1 MFYFSFNLQRL
12 IFLPEPKVFMFDR
25 SLIYQEAKYLY
36 VNKKYMCVCVCVN
49 GKREYILRDVI

>member
-1 MFYFSFNLQRL
+1 
-12 IFLPEPKVFMFDR
+12 MFDR

-36 VNKKYMCVCVCVN
+36 VNKKYVCLCVCVRVCVCVN

>member
-1 MFYFSFNLQRL
+1 
-12 IFLPEPKVFMFDR
+12 MFDR

-36 VNKKYMCVCVCVN
+36 VNKKYMCVCECVCVCVCVCVN

>member
-1 MFYFSFNLQRL
+1 
-12 IFLPEPKVFMFDR
+12 MFDR

-36 VNKKYMCVCVCVN
+36 VNKKHMCVCECVCVCVCVN